1 MARIADVQYS
11 HTLPPIEETEVIVH
25 VVEDIEENETTE
37 PSNEEVAPRLTMA
50 DFNDLVLEELGI
62 QFAQWRSSQYVA
74 LLIND
79 RRYSD
84 IMPNFRALSTMENL

>member
-1 MARIADVQYS
+1 MARIADAQYS
-11 HTLPPIEETEVIVH
+11 HTLPPIEETEVVVH
-25 VVEDIEENETTE
+25 VVEDIEEIETTE

-79 RRYSD
+79 R
-84 IMPNFRALSTMENL
+84 